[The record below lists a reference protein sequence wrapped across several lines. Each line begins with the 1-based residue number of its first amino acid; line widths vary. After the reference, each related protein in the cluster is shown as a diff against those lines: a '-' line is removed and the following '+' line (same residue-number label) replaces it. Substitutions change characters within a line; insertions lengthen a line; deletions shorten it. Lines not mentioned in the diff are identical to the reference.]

1 MSAFTL
7 YLVLLCDSAVKLFT
21 FLVVL
26 SVVSMMIGMWAW
38 GEASAHTDRAD
49 AIKVGHRM
57 FLWSALS
64 LGLFAIL
71 LCITPSSRKA
81 AFILGVTETV
91 NSAVYRDGIPA
102 DVLKLWHEVLGVDG
116 TRPIEVKFEK
126 ATSASEALM
135 YKEGMYAVPTTREG
149 AIDP

>member
-7 YLVLLCDSAVKLFT
+7 YLVLLCDSVVKLFT
-21 FLVVL
+21 FLVVI
-26 SVVSMMIGMWAW
+26 SVVSMIIGVLAR
-38 GEASAHTDRAD
+38 GEASAHTDGAD

-57 FLWSALS
+57 FLWSTLS
-64 LGLFAIL
+64 AGLFATL

-91 NSAVYRDGIPA
+91 NSAVYREGVPTE
-102 DVLKLWHEVLGVDG
+102 VLKMWQEVLGVDAV
-116 TRPIEVKFEK
+116 RPIEAKFEK
-126 ATSASEALM
+126 ATSADAALM
-135 YKEGMYAVPTTREG
+135 YKEGVYAVPTTREG